1 MTTLNM
7 LALAGLIIILVLAAY
22 ALSLWREVRRK
33 TELEQQQ
40 QHDREQ
46 RLAEDIEFLAQSLV
60 NGQVPPIEGAI
71 RIKVLLDN
79 YTGPRREM
87 LDLAVFETV
96 YDATAHIPTHQAWK
110 DLPRTTRR
118 EHEET
123 MLAIETGHKS
133 RLEEAAA
140 QLSQGLADKR

>member
-22 ALSLWREVRRK
+22 ALSLWRDVRRK

-40 QHDREQ
+40 QRDREQ
-46 RLAEDIEFLAQSLV
+46 RLAADIEFLAQSLV

-79 YTGPRREM
+79 YTGPRRET

-123 MLAIETGHKS
+123 MLAIETA
-133 RLEEAAA
+133 R
-140 QLSQGLADKR
+140 

>member
-22 ALSLWREVRRK
+22 ALSLWRDVRRK

-46 RLAEDIEFLAQSLV
+46 RLAADIEFLAQSLV

-79 YTGPRREM
+79 YTGPRRET

-118 EHEET
+118 EH
-123 MLAIETGHKS
+123 
-133 RLEEAAA
+133 
-140 QLSQGLADKR
+140 